1 MTVTNPGASS
11 MDLRNIPLFGALTR
25 RMAWLNQRQ
34 QILAHNVA
42 NSDTPGF
49 RPKDLKPVNFAD
61 QLDGARR
68 LKLAIT
74 APSHKSEAE
83 VTGGKFRDE
92 AQKVVYEESPDENA
106 VNVEEQ
112 MLKVAEAR
120 IDYETMT
127 TLYKKHVDMVKTA
140 LGTRK

>member
-1 MTVTNPGASS
+1 MRSQNPGAP
-11 MDLRNIPLFGALTR
+11 MDLRNIPLFGALKR
-25 RMAWLNQRQ
+25 RMEWLNQRQ
-34 QILAHNVA
+34 QVLAQNIA
-42 NSDTPGF
+42 NSDTPGY

-61 QLDGARR
+61 QLEGARK
-68 LKLAIT
+68 LKLAVT
-74 APSHKSEAE
+74 APLHKAEAE
-83 VTGGKFRDE
+83 AVGGNFRDE
-92 AQKVVYEESPDENA
+92 KQRVVYEESPDENA

-127 TLYKKHVDMVKTA
+127 TLYRKHVDMVKTA